1 MSRRSHYQ
9 RNKDVV
15 SKRGNS
21 RSTSHEAPWT
31 PFKKK
36 EKKEKIT
43 IRKKN
48 EIRDLPSMKQD
59 QVASTLNLLK
69 PHKDLPEQ
77 LAVISIKDGILL
89 QTEGENKVVEYEPT
103 ATESHVYADSP
114 KNTLYDIHTHP
125 EWSVHSAPD
134 VLVLLKYPSV
144 KESILMTPKE
154 QPNAS
159 NLIYVL
165 SRTNLPARNKIIPID
180 DIDFDKEFMKKYNEA
195 MKAGKKHIRSKKNA
209 VDWFDDPT
217 LREGSLGDKEMAGKL
232 KGLELLG
239 KQYGFKV
246 SAAVRDTTLIDEE
259 LEM

>member
-1 MSRRSHYQ
+1 MSRRSHYHK
-9 RNKDVV
+9 NKDVV

-21 RSTSHEAPWT
+21 RSTSHEAPWS

-59 QVASTLNLLK
+59 QVASILNSLK

-77 LAVISIKDGILL
+77 SIVISEKKGIIL
-89 QTEGENKVVEYEPT
+89 QKEGRNKVVTYEPK
-103 ATESHVYADSP
+103 ASEEHVYADQP
-114 KNTLYDIHTHP
+114 KNTLYDIHTHG

-154 QPNAS
+154 HPNAS

-165 SRTNLPARNKIIPID
+165 SRTNLPARNKIIPVN
-180 DIDFDKEFMKKYNEA
+180 DIDFDKKFLKEYNDA

-217 LREGSLGDKEMAGKL
+217 LREGSLEDKEMAAEL

-239 KQYGFKV
+239 KQYGFKI

-259 LEM
+259 LIM